1 VDDRSRRR
9 VPLHGKEVVRIDRNV
24 HAIATGK
31 YWTVDY
37 QLREKARE
45 ILKNSNERSTK

>member
-1 VDDRSRRR
+1 MTAKQ
-9 VPLHGKEVVRIDRNV
+9 LVR
-24 HAIATGK
+24 AIATGK

-45 ILKNSNERSTK
+45 ILKNSKEGK